1 MPGFIKQMVIILVL
15 VLLGFG
21 GSLATKSLSMNNE
34 PCMVRPMLIYLNQM
48 NFITTHLSLAQTG
61 VMEVVILLKIHLVEY
76 VPNKKDDVNLKVFDM
91 IKGINESKTLIEHIS
106 CEFRCEFDARECN
119 SKQNATMISVI
130 MSLKNQLNIVYVN
143 KIMPG
148 ILAYMLASVIRNVRL
163 VNT

>member
-1 MPGFIKQMVIILVL
+1 
-15 VLLGFG
+15 
-21 GSLATKSLSMNNE
+21 
-34 PCMVRPMLIYLNQM
+34 
-48 NFITTHLSLAQTG
+48 
-61 VMEVVILLKIHLVEY
+61 MEVVILLKIHLVEY
-76 VPNKKDDVNLKVFDM
+76 VPNKKVDVNLKVFDM

-119 SKQNATMISVI
+119 SKQNATMISVT